1 MHLIVI
7 MVLSVYDYIY
17 LNLNFKVG
25 NYVWSS
31 HKMYLFCYPKAS
43 FWKASVVSLVVIPL
57 FAFFCPKVWDPICWE
72 DIYVSFQPSFVSSVI
87 SDEPTCLA
95 ILRKIMASPIQNV
108 TVAVAHW
115 TKMVFYLVFAKKSLF
130 DSFCPKVWD
139 PISWEDV
146 YVSFQASFVS
156 TVISDEP
163 TCLAILRKIMASP
176 IQNVTIAVAHW
187 TKMVFY
193 WLKDISTPDFS
204 TPSFNPGPINPGPIN
219 PRLFNHEFL
228 NHGVEKFMV
237 EKSGFENSGVE
248 MSSL

>member
-1 MHLIVI
+1 MF
-7 MVLSVYDYIY
+7 YNYIY

-43 FWKASVVSLVVIPL
+43 FWKARVVSLVVIPL

-115 TKMVFYLVFAKKSLF
+115 TKMVFYLVFAKWSHLISVFIHKTARYFKS
-130 DSFCPKVWD
+130 
-139 PISWEDV
+139 
-146 YVSFQASFVS
+146 S
-156 TVISDEP
+156 TKHSIWQLKERPLMTSHFWVGRQVRQ
-163 TCLAILRKIMASP
+163 LRMK
-176 IQNVTIAVAHW
+176 
-187 TKMVFY
+187 
-193 WLKDISTPDFS
+193 
-204 TPSFNPGPINPGPIN
+204 
-219 PRLFNHEFL
+219 
-228 NHGVEKFMV
+228 
-237 EKSGFENSGVE
+237 
-248 MSSL
+248 